1 MNGFRRSLP
10 TIRGKDLIAFGIFLV
25 ISASFWFVSTLNDT
39 YEMEMKVPLQL
50 SEVPENIVISEP
62 LPDTV
67 VFTVKD
73 KGFILLDHLL
83 EERDK
88 PIRISFRVYKG
99 RGGKGSVSPNEVQ
112 KLFAMRF
119 PSSTRIVSVKAK
131 HWDFCYN
138 HGAHKI
144 VPVVIDASFTTK
156 PNYYVSRIT
165 VSPDTVNVFA
175 ATKALDTIMAVR
187 TEQVRMDNVA
197 QSFSQQ
203 VELQHIYGAKLNPA
217 KVKVNVIC
225 EQITEVSF
233 LVPITVVNVPKGMVV
248 KTFPARM
255 EVRAAVGVKRSEN
268 IKPELFSIVAD
279 YDELQ
284 GDNKTKLPIRITKT
298 PKGILK
304 ATLKSNSVDYLLESE
319 R

>member
-1 MNGFRRSLP
+1 
-10 TIRGKDLIAFGIFLV
+10 
-25 ISASFWFVSTLNDT
+25 
-39 YEMEMKVPLQL
+39 
-50 SEVPENIVISEP
+50 
-62 LPDTV
+62 
-67 VFTVKD
+67 
-73 KGFILLDHLL
+73 
-83 EERDK
+83 
-88 PIRISFRVYKG
+88 
-99 RGGKGSVSPNEVQ
+99 
-112 KLFAMRF
+112 MRF

-138 HGAHKI
+138 HGAHKV

-156 PNYYVSRIT
+156 PNFYVSSIT

-175 ATKALDTIMAVR
+175 ATKALDTIMAVK
-187 TEQVRMDNVA
+187 TEQVRMDNIE
-197 QSFSQQ
+197 QSFSQE
-203 VELQHIYGAKLNPA
+203 VELQHIYGSKLNPA

-233 LVPITVVNVPKGMVV
+233 LVPITVVNAPKGMVV

-268 IKPELFSIVAD
+268 IKPELFTIVAD

-284 GDNKTKLPIRITKT
+284 GENKTKIPIRITKT

-304 ATLKSNSVDYLLESE
+304 ASLKSNSVDYLLESE